1 MMNRRWRALGL
12 TILAGLAGSASI
24 PGARAATPAWMVGPD
39 FAVQVSLSPKAAARL
54 ARPKETIVI
63 SADFYGD
70 ANARGRRRENEIG
83 QIVLSPTQKDEIAG
97 AGVARF
103 HGPRYDKTLLG
114 DVDANGLQVLINV
127 FSGRHSSPDNL
138 LDCDLFQ
145 DKVSIAAKATIP
157 IHCKLIGE

>member
-1 MMNRRWRALGL
+1 MNRRWRVLSL
-12 TILAGLAGSASI
+12 TILASLAGVATV
-24 PGARAATPAWMVGPD
+24 PCVWAATAAWTVGPD

-54 ARPKETIVI
+54 AKPRETIVI

-70 ANARGRRRENEIG
+70 ANAKGRRRENEIG
-83 QIVLSPTQKDEIAG
+83 QIVLARTQKDEIAG

-145 DKVSIAAKATIP
+145 DKVSIAAKTAIP

>member
-1 MMNRRWRALGL
+1 MMNRRWRALGV
-12 TILAGLAGSASI
+12 TILVVLAGLATIPCAS
-24 PGARAATPAWMVGPD
+24 AATAWTLGPD

-63 SADFYGD
+63 SVDFYGD

-83 QIVLSPTQKDEIAG
+83 QIVLAPTQKDEIAG

-103 HGPRYDKTLLG
+103 HGPRYDKTLLS
-114 DVDANGLQVLINV
+114 DVDANGMQVLINV

-138 LDCDLFQ
+138 LDCDIFQ

-157 IHCKLIGE
+157 IRCKLIGE